1 MMMEMEMI
9 MKMKMKTRGEEE
21 GEGDRTDMD
30 HNRLPVPR
38 SKQALSRRLQAQ
50 HPRKKLAQLL
60 DSLVRVSRR
69 VERD

>member
-1 MMMEMEMI
+1 MM
-9 MKMKMKTRGEEE
+9 MKMKMKTRGEKE

-30 HNRLPVPR
+30 HNRLLVPR
-38 SKQALSRRLQAQ
+38 SKQRFQGACRLST
-50 HPRKKLAQLL
+50 HEKKLAQLL